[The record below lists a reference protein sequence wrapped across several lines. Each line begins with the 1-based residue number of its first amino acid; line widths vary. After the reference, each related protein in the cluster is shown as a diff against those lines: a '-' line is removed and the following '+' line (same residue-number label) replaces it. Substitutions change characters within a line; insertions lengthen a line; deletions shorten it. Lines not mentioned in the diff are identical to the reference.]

1 METWAFL
8 ALGAAILTSFN
19 PILYKRILRD
29 TDPII
34 VVWGVTLLALP
45 LLGVFAFVTTPQLPG
60 LDWLFVFGVLVS
72 AALNAIAHLASTR
85 ALKLADASLVT
96 PLLVFSPVFTL
107 LISALFL
114 HEIPS
119 ARGMAGVGLVLI
131 GAYGLNRNSGPG
143 WLTPFKSL
151 ALTPVVGFVLLAG
164 LLWAITPLF
173 EKTAIQH
180 TSPESPRFTAFIAT
194 MLLTI
199 ILTPLVVVRG
209 KSAITKLS
217 LHRRDLFLAALI
229 AGVAPVLGYTA
240 FSLGPVGYVT
250 TLFRL
255 STLMTVIW
263 SFLFL
268 NESGIAQRLPA
279 SFTMVIGAI
288 LITT

>member
-1 METWAFL
+1 MRTWAFL
-8 ALGAAILTSFN
+8 ALGAAVLTSFN
-19 PILYKRILRD
+19 PVLYKRILRD
-29 TDPII
+29 TDPTI

-45 LLGVFAFVTTPQLPG
+45 LLALFTFVVTPQLPG
-60 LDWLFVFGVLVS
+60 WDRLFVFGVLGS
-72 AALNAIAHLASTR
+72 AGLNAIAHLCSTQ

-114 HEIPS
+114 GEIPS
-119 ARGMAGVGLVLI
+119 AQGLVGVGLVLI
-131 GAYGLNRNSGPG
+131 GAYWLNRNSGAG
-143 WLTPFKSL
+143 WLKPFKSL
-151 ALTPVVGFVLLAG
+151 TLTPGVGLVLLAG

-180 TSPESPRFTAFIAT
+180 TYPESPRFAAFIAT
-194 MLLTI
+194 MLLTF
-199 ILTPLVVVRG
+199 ILTPLAITGGR
-209 KSAITKLS
+209 SAILNLS

-263 SFLFL
+263 SFLLL
-268 NESGIAQRLPA
+268 NERGIVQRLPA
-279 SFTMVIGAI
+279 SLVMVIGAI
-288 LITT
+288 LVTT

>member
-1 METWAFL
+1 MWALF
-8 ALGAAILTSFN
+8 ALSAAVLTSFN
-19 PILYKRILRD
+19 PILYKRILKD

-34 VVWGVTLLALP
+34 VVWGVTVLALP
-45 LLGVFAFVTTPQLPG
+45 LLGLFAFVLTPQLPRWD
-60 LDWLFVFGVLVS
+60 LLFVLGVLGS
-72 AALNAIAHLASTR
+72 AVLNAVAHLASTR

-114 HEIPS
+114 REIPS
-119 ARGMAGVGLVLI
+119 ARGLVGVGLVLI
-131 GAYGLNRNSGPG
+131 GAYWLNHTSGAG
-143 WLTPFKSL
+143 WLTPFKMF
-151 ALTPVVGFVLLAG
+151 AFTPGVRLVLLAG

-180 TSPESPRFTAFIAT
+180 TYPESPRFTAFIAT
-194 MLLTI
+194 MLLMFM
-199 ILTPLVVVRG
+199 LTPRAMMRG
-209 KSAITKLS
+209 KSAITKLI
-217 LHRRDLFLAALI
+217 LHPRDVFLAALI

-240 FSLGPVGYVT
+240 FGLGPVGYVT

-268 NESGIAQRLPA
+268 NERGIALRLPA
-279 SFTMVIGAI
+279 SFVMVIGAI
-288 LITT
+288 FITT

>member
-1 METWAFL
+1 MPTWAFL
-8 ALGAAILTSFN
+8 AIGAAVLTSFN
-19 PILYKRILRD
+19 PILYKRILREV
-29 TDPII
+29 DPII
-34 VVWGVTLLALP
+34 VVWGVTFLALP
-45 LLGVFAFVTTPQLPG
+45 LLGLFTFVVTLQFPG
-60 LDWLFVFGVLVS
+60 WDWLFIFGVLGS
-72 AALNAIAHLASTR
+72 ALLNAVAHLCSTQ

-96 PLLVFSPVFTL
+96 PLLIFSPVFTL
-107 LISALFL
+107 LILALFL

-119 ARGMAGVGLVLI
+119 IRGLLGVGLVLI
-131 GAYGLNRNSGPG
+131 GAYWLNRNSGAG
-143 WLTPFKSL
+143 WLTPFK
-151 ALTPVVGFVLLAG
+151 ALTLTPGVGLVLLAG

-180 TSPESPRFTAFIAT
+180 TYPESPRFAAFIVT
-194 MLLTI
+194 MLLTF
-199 ILTPLVVVRG
+199 ILTPVVIRRG

-217 LHRRDLFLAALI
+217 VNRRDLFLAGLI

-255 STLMTVIW
+255 STLMTVVW

-268 NESGIAQRLPA
+268 DERGIAQRLPA
-279 SFTMVIGAI
+279 SFVMVVGAI

>member
-1 METWAFL
+1 MRTWAFF
-8 ALGAAILTSFN
+8 ALGAAVLTSFN

-34 VVWGVTLLALP
+34 VVWGVTSLALP
-45 LLGVFAFVTTPQLPG
+45 LLGLFTFGFTPQVPG
-60 LDWLFVFGVLVS
+60 WDWLFVVGVLGS
-72 AALNAIAHLASTR
+72 AVLNAVAHLCSTQ

-96 PLLVFSPVFTL
+96 PLLIFSPVFTL
-107 LISALFL
+107 LISVLFL
-114 HEIPS
+114 YEIPS
-119 ARGMAGVGLVLI
+119 ARGLLGVGLVLI
-131 GAYGLNRNSGPG
+131 GAYWLNRRSGAS
-143 WLTPFKSL
+143 WLTPFKAPNFS
-151 ALTPVVGFVLLAG
+151 PSVGLVLLAG

-173 EKTAIQH
+173 EKTAILH
-180 TSPESPRFTAFIAT
+180 TYPESPRFAAFIAT
-194 MLLTI
+194 MLLML
-199 ILTPLVVVRG
+199 ILTPLVMVRG
-209 KSAITKLS
+209 KSAVNKLS
-217 LHRRDLFLAALI
+217 LHRRVLFLAAII

-268 NESGIAQRLPA
+268 NERGMIQRLPA
-279 SFTMVIGAI
+279 SFVMVVGAI

>member
-1 METWAFL
+1 MPMWAFL
-8 ALGAAILTSFN
+8 ALGAAVLTSFN
-19 PILYKRILRD
+19 PILYKRILKD

-45 LLGVFAFVTTPQLPG
+45 LLGLFTFALTPQLPG
-60 LDWLFVFGVLVS
+60 WDWLFVFGVLGS
-72 AALNAIAHLASTR
+72 AGLNAIAHLASTR

-96 PLLVFSPVFTL
+96 PLLVFSPVFTV

-119 ARGMAGVGLVLI
+119 ARGLLGVGLVLV
-131 GAYGLNRNSGPG
+131 GAYWLNHNSGAG

-151 ALTPVVGFVLLAG
+151 ALTPGVALVLLAG

-180 TSPESPRFTAFIAT
+180 TYPESPRFVAFIAT
-194 MLLTI
+194 VLLTF
-199 ILTPLVVVRG
+199 ILTPLVMIRG
-209 KSAITKLS
+209 KSATTKLS
-217 LHRRDLFLAALI
+217 QHRRDLFLAALI

-268 NESGIAQRLPA
+268 NERGITQRLPG
-279 SFTMVIGAI
+279 SLVMVIGAI

>member
-1 METWAFL
+1 MTTWAFF
-8 ALGAAILTSFN
+8 ALGAAVLTSFN

-45 LLGVFAFVTTPQLPG
+45 LLGLFTFVLTPQRPG
-60 LDWLFVFGVLVS
+60 WDWLFVFGVLGS
-72 AALNAIAHLASTR
+72 AGLNTVAHLASTR

-107 LISALFL
+107 MISALVL
-114 HEIPS
+114 NEIPS
-119 ARGMAGVGLVLI
+119 ARGLLGVGLVLI
-131 GAYGLNRNSGPG
+131 GVYWLNHNSGAG
-143 WLTPFKSL
+143 WLKPFKSL
-151 ALTPVVGFVLLAG
+151 AFTPGVRLVLLAG
-164 LLWAITPLF
+164 LLWAITPLL

-180 TSPESPRFTAFIAT
+180 TYPESPRFAAFIVT
-194 MLLTI
+194 MLLTF
-199 ILTPLVVVRG
+199 ILTPLVAIRG
-209 KSAITKLS
+209 KSNITKLS
-217 LHRRDLFLAALI
+217 QHRRDLFLAALI
-229 AGVAPVLGYTA
+229 AGIAPVLGYTA

-268 NESGIAQRLPA
+268 NEHGIAQRLP
-279 SFTMVIGAI
+279 SSLVMIIGAI

>member
-1 METWAFL
+1 MATWAFF
-8 ALGAAILTSFN
+8 ALSAAVLTSFN

-45 LLGVFAFVTTPQLPG
+45 LLGIFAFVTTPQFP
-60 LDWLFVFGVLVS
+60 DWGRLFVFGVLGS
-72 AALNAIAHLASTR
+72 AGFNAVAHLASTR
-85 ALKLADASLVT
+85 ALKMADASLVA

-119 ARGMAGVGLVLI
+119 ARGVVGVVLVLI
-131 GAYGLNRNSGPG
+131 GAYWLSRNSGAG

-151 ALTPVVGFVLLAG
+151 ALAPGVGLVLMAG

-173 EKTAIQH
+173 EKMAIQH
-180 TSPESPRFTAFIAT
+180 TYPESPRFTAFMAT
-194 MLLTI
+194 MLLTL
-199 ILTPLVVVRG
+199 ILTPLVMTRG
-209 KSAITKLS
+209 KVAITQLP

-229 AGVAPVLGYTA
+229 AGIAPVLGYTA

-263 SFLFL
+263 SHLFL
-268 NESGIAQRLPA
+268 NEHGIAQRLPA
-279 SFTMVIGAI
+279 SFLMVIGAI